1 MQAASQIESSL
12 GIVNNSLNRV
22 STILPTESVPV
33 IARAATDP
41 RSVVHVWS
49 RGLADSQ
56 VEGVFGAMSSS
67 LAKMDSRSL
76 NTFGVYDS
84 AIAEA
89 RLSRALDPEAFLYL
103 DKLWEIIRD
112 NFSNPDPKVSPST

>member
-1 MQAASQIESSL
+1 
-12 GIVNNSLNRV
+12 
-22 STILPTESVPV
+22 
-33 IARAATDP
+33 
-41 RSVVHVWS
+41 VHVWS

-56 VEGVFGAMSSS
+56 VEGVFGAVSSS